1 MVRKNTKKEAE
12 EVFESESSD
21 GSKSNKSSDG
31 SKLSKPSD
39 KSESIDNSESI
50 DEGEDVYSSGFD
62 DYEAEFEAFDYDDN
76 DDYGGDDYGGAETDE
91 SNGKSYKTAKAGSYA
106 DAGGKTGEFGG
117 EDDEFGNDEDE
128 EFLPL
133 EPDLFDKS
141 GRLKSR
147 IDDDIAPLKRQDT
160 DIGADRGSDEYKK
173 RIADKKMENDEWT
186 KRKLIRLADT
196 FYEQF
201 QSGDVPHV
209 LMPSRTKKNLAYSDE
224 SEVWV
229 YGDIESERSAKT
241 VKGAHQLLRTVSVS
255 DFVVTEHLKNNR
267 SSTLRELYYIS
278 EGWGAAKFHAQS
290 ESDRLIEDLEII
302 TGAQREFFHVRP
314 EEDGATMY
322 GPLLLREETKRGA
335 RDIHCQK
342 DIGEGGYQIPF
353 NVENIEFLKHDASM
367 IIAVETGGMYARLIE
382 NGFDE
387 KYNAILVHLKGQP
400 ARSTRRIIRRL
411 NTELGIPATVFTDGD
426 PWSYRIFSSI
436 AYGAIKSAHLS
447 EYMATPD
454 AKFIGVQP
462 SDIVEY
468 ELATDKLS
476 EQDIAALRS
485 ELSDPRFESE
495 YWKHQITLQ
504 LEIGKKAEQ
513 QAFAGKGLDFVTD
526 TYLPDRLKDLG
537 II

>member
-1 MVRKNTKKEAE
+1 MVRKNAKKETE
-12 EVFESESSD
+12 EFGE
-21 GSKSNKSSDG
+21 KSSEEISEDEY
-31 SKLSKPSD
+31 SD
-39 KSESIDNSESI
+39 FE
-50 DEGEDVYSSGFD
+50 
-62 DYEAEFEAFDYDDN
+62 DYEAEYEAFSD
-76 DDYGGDDYGGAETDE
+76 DDYEEETAEV
-91 SNGKSYKTAKAGSYA
+91 SSYKTAKTESYA
-106 DAGGKTGEFGG
+106 GNEAE
-117 EDDEFGNDEDE
+117 DEFGTDDE
-128 EFLPL
+128 EEFFAP
-133 EPDLFDKS
+133 EADLFDAS
-141 GRLKSR
+141 GRLKNKA
-147 IDDDIAPLKRQDT
+147 DKDTAPLKKLEAEY
-160 DIGADRGSDEYKK
+160 ADKTSEEYKQK
-173 RIADKKMENDEWT
+173 VIDKKIENDNWT
-186 KRKLIRLADT
+186 TRKLVGLAET
-196 FYEQF
+196 FYDQF
-201 QSGDVPHV
+201 QNGSVPHV

-255 DFVVTEHLKNNR
+255 DFVVSEHLQNSR

-302 TGAQREFFHVRP
+302 TGAQREFFHIRP

-322 GPLLLREETKRGA
+322 GPILIREETKRGS
-335 RDIHCQK
+335 RDIHCQQ

-400 ARSTRRIIRRL
+400 ARSTRRIIRRM

-485 ELSDPRFESE
+485 ELSDPRFESD
-495 YWKHQITLQ
+495 YWKEQINLQ
-504 LEIGKKAEQ
+504 LKIGKKAEQ
-513 QAFAGKGLDFVTD
+513 QAFAGKGLDFVTE
-526 TYLPDRLKDLG
+526 TYLPSRLKDLG

>member
-1 MVRKNTKKEAE
+1 MVLKNTKKESE
-12 EVFESESSD
+12 ENFD
-21 GSKSNKSSDG
+21 NKP
-31 SKLSKPSD
+31 L
-39 KSESIDNSESI
+39 
-50 DEGEDVYSSGFD
+50 DEGEEGEDLFDSGLDDSD
-62 DYEAEFEAFDYDDN
+62 DYEAEFEAFDYDD
-76 DDYGGDDYGGAETDE
+76 DYGGDGTDE
-91 SNGKSYKTAKAGSYA
+91 ETGEEREGDEGEDGGRKTDEPKHDSYKTAKAGSYA
-106 DAGGKTGEFGG
+106 GDGES
-117 EDDEFGNDEDE
+117 DEFGRDEDE
-128 EFLPL
+128 EFLAL
-133 EPDLFDKS
+133 EPDLFDAS

-147 IDDDIAPLKRQDT
+147 LADDPAPLKRLEAEVEA
-160 DIGADRGSDEYKK
+160 GAPRGSDEYKQK
-173 RIADKKMENDEWT
+173 VADKKVENDEWT
-186 KRKLIRLADT
+186 KRQLIRLADT

-201 QSGDVPHV
+201 QSGNVPHV
-209 LMPSRTKKNLAYSDE
+209 LLPSRTKKNLAYSDE

-255 DFVVTEHLKNNR
+255 DFVVSEHLKNNR

-322 GPLLLREETKRGA
+322 GPLLLREETKRGS
-335 RDIHCQK
+335 REIHCQK

-353 NVENIEFLKHDASM
+353 NVENIEFLKHDATM

-447 EYMATPD
+447 EYMATPE
-454 AKFIGVQP
+454 AQFIGVQP

-495 YWKHQITLQ
+495 YWKQQINLQ

-526 TYLPDRLKDLG
+526 TYLPARLKELG
-537 II
+537 VI